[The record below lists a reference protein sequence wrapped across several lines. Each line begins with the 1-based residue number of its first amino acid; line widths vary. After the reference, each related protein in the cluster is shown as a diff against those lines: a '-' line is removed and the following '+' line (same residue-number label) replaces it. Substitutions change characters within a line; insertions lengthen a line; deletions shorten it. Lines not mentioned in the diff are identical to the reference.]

1 MRFIQIRDLRPSEI
15 WEQLADEREMVIIAQ
30 GKPIAILSSVSD
42 ANWEETLAAFR
53 RVRAVQA
60 VDELQKQSVENG
72 LDKMDLE
79 GVNREIQAVR
89 KSTISE
95 KCSVRKSFTTSP
107 ISVGLSFLSR
117 VRSTYSRL

>member
-15 WEQLADEREMVIIAQ
+15 WEQLADEQEMVITAQ
-30 GKPIAILSSVSD
+30 GKPIAILSYVSD

-53 RVRAVQA
+53 RVRAIQA

-79 GVNREIQAVR
+79 EVNREIQAVR
-89 KSTISE
+89 KSTHYD
-95 KCSVRKSFTTSP
+95 KCL
-107 ISVGLSFLSR
+107 IL
-117 VRSTYSRL
+117 

>member
-1 MRFIQIRDLRPSEI
+1 MRFIQIKDLRPSEI
-15 WEQLADEREMVIIAQ
+15 WEQLADEREMVITAQ

-42 ANWEETLAAFR
+42 DSWEETLAAFR

-79 GVNREIQAVR
+79 EVNREIQAVR
-89 KSTISE
+89 ESDI
-95 KCSVRKSFTTSP
+95 
-107 ISVGLSFLSR
+107 L
-117 VRSTYSRL
+117 